1 MRFADDPVMEP
12 NLGLPEPP
20 DPTVVDLARVLVLL
34 QGAFA
39 VLSTVELGVWAIFG
53 GIGTLAP
60 SFALTAAA
68 AVATLSLAAG
78 LGRRARRSRRL
89 VLWVE
94 GAVLFAAAADLVLAL
109 LLAHRPLELVPML
122 TRVAL
127 PIAVI
132 VLMRRPVAKAMASSA
147 HVPSPPEGALA

>member
-1 MRFADDPVMEP
+1 
-12 NLGLPEPP
+12 
-20 DPTVVDLARVLVLL
+20 
-34 QGAFA
+34 
-39 VLSTVELGVWAIFG
+39 
-53 GIGTLAP
+53 
-60 SFALTAAA
+60 
-68 AVATLSLAAG
+68 
-78 LGRRARRSRRL
+78 